1 MHGNYKIM
9 SNIEN
14 KQGTEI
20 EETSK
25 DFTKNWVSSS
35 KFVFYLSL
43 FCILSLIFGSCFRLY
58 QHSYKGHPDV
68 EIQGSTKYT
77 PEYK

>member
-1 MHGNYKIM
+1 M
-9 SNIEN
+9 SNIDN
-14 KQGTEI
+14 IIGTEK
-20 EETSK
+20 EEVSK
-25 DFTKNWVSSS
+25 DFKKDKVSSS

-68 EIQGSTKYT
+68 DIQGSSKYT